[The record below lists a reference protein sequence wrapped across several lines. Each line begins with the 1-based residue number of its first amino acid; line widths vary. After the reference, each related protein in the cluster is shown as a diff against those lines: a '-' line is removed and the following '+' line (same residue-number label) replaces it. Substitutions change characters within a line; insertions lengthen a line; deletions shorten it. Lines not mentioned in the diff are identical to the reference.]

1 MEKNQ
6 KKLILFMPSMDGGG
20 VEKNLIIITNF
31 LSKYIKYLVLITFD
45 DGFNKKFSKKIKIIN
60 FKKKTNK
67 KYSKYFKYF
76 ICLLILSKEILKN
89 SHTSVISFQA
99 NIYTIILSMIL
110 RFDLIIRSN
119 ASPSGW
125 TKSYIKNSLFKIFFR
140 LPKSIIVNSF
150 DFKKEIDKK
159 FKIKS
164 VLIYNPLNKN
174 EILLKSK
181 EKTNI
186 KLFRRK
192 KSLKLI
198 NISRFTDQKDH
209 LTLLK
214 AFEKIHKIIEV
225 ELLIIGYGINKTLIQ
240 NFIKRNHLQN
250 KIRVLKFQKNPY
262 KFINK
267 SDLFVL
273 TSKFEG
279 LPNVL
284 LEALTLKKFI
294 ISSNCP
300 TGPREILKNGK
311 YGFLYETEDYK
322 KLSELILKYSKNKS
336 KFKNKIELGYKSLNR
351 FDFDVNAKK
360 YFSEILKII

>member
-1 MEKNQ
+1 MC
-6 KKLILFMPSMDGGG
+6 LI
-20 VEKNLIIITNF
+20 
-31 LSKYIKYLVLITFD
+31 
-45 DGFNKKFSKKIKIIN
+45 
-60 FKKKTNK
+60 
-67 KYSKYFKYF
+67 
-76 ICLLILSKEILKN
+76 ILSKEIIRNKN
-89 SHTSVISFQA
+89 TSVFSFQA
-99 NIYTIILSMIL
+99 NIYAVFLSLIL
-110 RFDLIIRSN
+110 RFNLIIRSN
-119 ASPSGW
+119 SSPSGW
-125 TKSYIKNSLFKIFFR
+125 NKGIVKNYLFKIFLQF
-140 LPKSIIVNSF
+140 PKSIIVNSL
-150 DFKKEIDKK
+150 DFKYEIDKK
-159 FKIKS
+159 FIINS
-164 VLIYNPLNKN
+164 SLIYNPLNKN

-181 EKTNI
+181 EKINFKIFNTNN
-186 KLFRRK
+186 
-192 KSLKLI
+192 SLKLI

-311 YGFLYETEDYK
+311 YGFLFETEDYK

-336 KFKNKIELGYKSLNR
+336 KFKNKIELGYKSLDR
-351 FDFDVNAKK
+351 FDLDVNGKK
-360 YFSEILKII
+360 YLNEILKII

>member
-6 KKLILFMPSMDGGG
+6 KNLILFMPSMDGGG
-20 VEKNLIIITNF
+20 VEKNLIVISNF
-31 LSKYIKYLVLITFD
+31 LSKHIKNLTLITFD
-45 DGFNKKFSKKIKIIN
+45 GKFNSKFSKKINIIN
-60 FKKKTNK
+60 YKKKDK
-67 KYSKYFKYF
+67 RKHKKYFKYLV
-76 ICLLILSKEILKN
+76 CLIILSREIIKN
-89 SHTSVISFQA
+89 KNTSVFSFQA
-99 NIYTIILSMIL
+99 NIYAIFLSLIL
-110 RFDLIIRSN
+110 RFNLIVRSN
-119 ASPSGW
+119 SSPTGW
-125 TKSYIKNSLFKIFFR
+125 SKNIVKNYLFKIFLQF
-140 LPKSIIVNSF
+140 PKSVIVNSL
-150 DFKKEIDKK
+150 DFKHEIDKK
-159 FKIKS
+159 FLINS
-164 VLIYNPLNKN
+164 SLIYNPLNKN
-174 EILLKSK
+174 EILLKGK
-181 EKTNI
+181 EKINFKIFNTNN
-186 KLFRRK
+186 
-192 KSLKLI
+192 SLKLI

-214 AFEKIHKIIEV
+214 AFEKIHKIIEI

-240 NFIKRNHLQN
+240 NFIKKNHLQN
-250 KIRVLKFQKNPY
+250 KIKVLKFQKNPY

-300 TGPREILKNGK
+300 TGPKEILKNGK
-311 YGFLYETEDYK
+311 YGFLFETEDYK

-351 FDFDVNAKK
+351 FDLDVNGKK
-360 YFSEILKII
+360 YLSEILKII

>member
-20 VEKNLIIITNF
+20 VEKNLIVISNF
-31 LSKYIKYLVLITFD
+31 LSKYIENLTLITFD
-45 DGFNKKFSKKIKIIN
+45 DKFNNKFFKKINIINYKKKNKKKN
-60 FKKKTNK
+60 N
-67 KYSKYFKYF
+67 KYFKYL
-76 ICLLILSKEILKN
+76 ICLIILSKEIIKN
-89 SHTSVISFQA
+89 KNTSVLSFQG
-99 NIYTIILSMIL
+99 NIYVIFLSLVL
-110 RFDLIIRSN
+110 RFNLIVRSN
-119 ASPSGW
+119 SSPTGW
-125 TKSYIKNSLFKIFFR
+125 SKNIVKNYLFKIFLKF
-140 LPKSIIVNSF
+140 PKSVIVNSL
-150 DFKKEIDKK
+150 DFKHEIDER
-159 FKIKS
+159 FLINS
-164 VLIYNPLNKN
+164 TLIYNPLNKN
-174 EILLKSK
+174 EILFKSK
-181 EKTNI
+181 EKINFKI
-186 KLFRRK
+186 FNKNN
-192 KSLKLI
+192 SLKLL

-240 NFIKRNHLQN
+240 NFIKKNLLQN
-250 KIRVLKFQKNPY
+250 KIKVLEFQENPY

-267 SDLFVL
+267 CDLFVL

-284 LEALTLKKFI
+284 LEAQTLKKFI

-311 YGFLYETEDYK
+311 YGYLFETGDYK

-336 KFKNKIELGYKSLNR
+336 KLKNKIKLGYKSLNR
-351 FDFDVNAKK
+351 FDLDINGKK
-360 YFSEILKII
+360 YLSEILKII

>member
-20 VEKNLIIITNF
+20 VEKNLIVISNF
-31 LSKYIKYLVLITFD
+31 LSKYIKNLTLITFD
-45 DGFNKKFSKKIKIIN
+45 DKFNNKFLKKINIINYKKKNKKKN
-60 FKKKTNK
+60 N
-67 KYSKYFKYF
+67 KYFKYL
-76 ICLLILSKEILKN
+76 ICLIILSKEIIKN
-89 SHTSVISFQA
+89 KNTSVFSFQA
-99 NIYTIILSMIL
+99 NIYVIFLSLIL

-119 ASPSGW
+119 SSPTGW
-125 TKSYIKNSLFKIFFR
+125 NKSIIKNYLFKIFFQF
-140 LPKSIIVNSF
+140 PKSIIVNSL

-159 FKIKS
+159 FLINS
-164 VLIYNPLNKN
+164 CLIYNPLNKR
-174 EILLKSK
+174 EILLKSN
-181 EKTNI
+181 EVINLKTYN
-186 KLFRRK
+186 K
-192 KSLKLI
+192 KNSLKLI

-214 AFEKIHKIIEV
+214 AFKKIHDIIEV
-225 ELLIIGYGINKTLIQ
+225 ELLIIGYGTNKNLIQ
-240 NFIKRNHLQN
+240 NFVKKNNLQN
-250 KIRVLKFQKNPY
+250 KIKILKFQKNPY
-262 KFINK
+262 KFIKK
-267 SDLFVL
+267 SDVFVL
-273 TSKFEG
+273 TSKYEG

-351 FDFDVNAKK
+351 FDLDVNGKK
-360 YFSEILKII
+360 YLSKILKII